1 MADES
6 CDYNL
11 LKGIQST
18 CQATKRVGGLNKRI
32 YLSTVSS
39 LASIVFGTGNAITSF
54 TFKAGKGFVKY
65 IGKSDRNASSSDVE
79 PGPNVNIRNHTLSPV
94 VYYETAEDLA
104 ALDALIDS
112 EGIFAVVETR
122 AGGLEVFGIN
132 KVSFDSYGMKVT
144 SNPQSSGVIINDDTA
159 FLPVI
164 SGGHTNLQ
172 LLYNP
177 AGTLAA
183 NIIALDAQTI
193 DGNES

>member
-1 MADES
+1 MAE

-11 LKGIQST
+11 LLGIQAS
-18 CQATKRVGGLNKRI
+18 CLATKRVGGLDKRI
-32 YLSTVSS
+32 YISTVSS
-39 LASIVFGTGNAITSF
+39 LASVAFGSDNSITSF
-54 TFKAGKGFVKY
+54 TFKASRGFVKY
-65 IGKSDRNASSSDVE
+65 IGKADANAASSDVE
-79 PGPNVNIRNHTLSPV
+79 PGANVNIRNHTISPK
-94 VYYETAEDLA
+94 VYYETAADLA

-132 KVSFDSYGMKVT
+132 KINFDSYGMKVT
-144 SNPQSSGVIINDDTA
+144 SNPQTSGVLINDDTA

-177 AGTLAA
+177 GTALAT
-183 NIIALDAQTI
+183 NITALDAQTI
-193 DGNES
+193 DGNS

>member
-1 MADES
+1 MAE

-11 LKGIQST
+11 LIGIQAS
-18 CQATKRVGGLNKRI
+18 CLATKRVGGLDKRI
-32 YLSTVSS
+32 YISTVSS
-39 LASIVFGTGNAITSF
+39 LESVTFGANNSITAFV
-54 TFKAGKGFVKY
+54 FKASRGFVKY
-65 IGKSDRNASSSDVE
+65 IGKADANSAGSDVE
-79 PGPNVNIRNHTLSPV
+79 PGANVNIRNHTISPK

-132 KVSFDSYGMKVT
+132 KINFNTYGMKVT
-144 SNPQSSGVIINDDTA
+144 SNPQNSGVVINDDTA

-177 AGTLAA
+177 GVALAT
-183 NIIALDAQTI
+183 NIVALDAQTI
-193 DGNES
+193 DGNS

>member
-1 MADES
+1 MAE

-11 LKGIQST
+11 LKGVQAS
-18 CQATKRVGGLNKRI
+18 CLATKRVGGLDKRI
-32 YLSTVSS
+32 YISTVSS
-39 LASIVFGTGNAITSF
+39 LESVTFGLGNSITAFVFKSGR
-54 TFKAGKGFVKY
+54 GFVKY
-65 IGKSDRNASSSDVE
+65 IGKPDANAAGSDVE
-79 PGPNVNIRNHTLSPV
+79 SGANVNIRNHSVSPV
-94 VYYETAEDLA
+94 VFYETKEDLE
-104 ALDALIDS
+104 ALDNLIDS

-132 KVSFDSYGMKVT
+132 KVNFNSYGMKVT
-144 SNPQSSGVIINDDTA
+144 SNPQTSGVLINDNTA

-177 AGTLAA
+177 AQTLAQ
-183 NIIALDAQTI
+183 NITALDLQTI

>member
-1 MADES
+1 MAE

-11 LKGIQST
+11 IKGIQAS
-18 CQATKRVGGLNKRI
+18 CLAVKRVGGLDKRI
-32 YLSTVSS
+32 YISTVSS
-39 LASIVFGTGNAITSF
+39 LESVTFGVGNAITAF
-54 TFKAGKGFVKY
+54 VFKAGRGFVKY
-65 IGKSDRNASSSDVE
+65 IGKPDRNASSSDVE

-94 VYYETAEDLA
+94 VYYETAADLA

-132 KVSFDSYGMKVT
+132 KTSFASFGMKVT
-144 SNPQSSGVIINDDTA
+144 SNPQSSGVLINDDTA

-177 AGTLAA
+177 SVALATNVA
-183 NIIALDAQTI
+183 ALDAQTI

>member
-1 MADES
+1 MAE

-11 LKGIQST
+11 LLGIQAS
-18 CQATKRVGGLNKRI
+18 CLATKRVGGLDKRI
-32 YLSTVSS
+32 YISTVSS
-39 LASIVFGTGNAITSF
+39 LASVAFGSDNSITSF
-54 TFKAGKGFVKY
+54 TFKASRGFVKY
-65 IGKSDRNASSSDVE
+65 IGKADANAASSDVE
-79 PGPNVNIRNHTLSPV
+79 PGANVNIRNHTISPK
-94 VYYETAEDLA
+94 VYYETAADLA

-132 KVSFDSYGMKVT
+132 KINFDSYGMKVT
-144 SNPQSSGVIINDDTA
+144 SNPQTSGVLINDDTA

-177 AGTLAA
+177 GTALAT
-183 NIIALDAQTI
+183 NITTLDAQTI
-193 DGNES
+193 DGNS